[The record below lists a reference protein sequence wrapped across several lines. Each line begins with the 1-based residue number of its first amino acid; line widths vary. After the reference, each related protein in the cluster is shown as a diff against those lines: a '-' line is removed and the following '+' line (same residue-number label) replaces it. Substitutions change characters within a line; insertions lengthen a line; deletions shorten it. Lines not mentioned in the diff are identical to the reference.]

1 MSTNPNDAAVLA
13 RLVGEAVSNL
23 DKDAGENQRPRYHRW
38 SDDGDQTCAGVLV
51 REDIAPDQFVEGR
64 TVRVLIL
71 QQPDRAL
78 VSVMAYGYVSRQLD
92 EFDSG
97 NGVQPGDVIAIRR
110 GQLIQRAERSY
121 REWSV
126 QVVSPE
132 GDSTPTSEPPAKA
145 DPLLLDP
152 GPAEQVPLDV
162 LAEDMSDDE
171 RPF

>member
-23 DKDAGENQRPRYHRW
+23 DKDAEGNQRPRYHRW
-38 SDDGDQTCAGVLV
+38 SDDGEQTCAGMLV
-51 REDIAPDQFVEGR
+51 REDTAPDQFVEGR

-71 QQPDRAL
+71 RQPDGAL
-78 VSVMAYGYVSRQLD
+78 VSVMAYAYVSRQLD
-92 EFDSG
+92 EFDDG
-97 NGVQPGDVIAIRR
+97 RGVKPGDVFAIRR
-110 GQLIQRAERSY
+110 GQLVERTERSY

-126 QVVSPE
+126 HVVRPE
-132 GDSTPTSEPPAKA
+132 GDPPPSEPGPAKS

-162 LAEDMSDDE
+162 LAEDIPDE
-171 RPF
+171 EPPF